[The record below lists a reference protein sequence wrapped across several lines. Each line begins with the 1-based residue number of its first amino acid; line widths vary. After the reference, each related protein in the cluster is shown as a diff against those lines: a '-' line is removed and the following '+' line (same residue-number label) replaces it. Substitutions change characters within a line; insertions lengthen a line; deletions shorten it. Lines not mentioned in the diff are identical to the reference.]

1 MEETQY
7 LPEEELVEKVQSGEY
22 GWLEYINHH
31 SPEWQEEFSE
41 YYQEHGLTADEDT
54 AKQFVDYKDRL
65 MEDSMDN

>member
-41 YYQEHGLTADEDT
+41 YCQEHGLTADNPEIL
-54 AKQFVDYKDRL
+54 RL
-65 MEDSMDN
+65 CR

>member
-31 SPEWQEEFSE
+31 SLEWQEEFNE
-41 YYQEHGLTADEDT
+41 YCHDHSLTADEDT

-65 MEDSMDN
+65 MEESMDN

>member
-7 LPEEELVEKVQSGEY
+7 LPEEELVEKVQSGEF

-31 SPEWQEEFSE
+31 SSEWQEEFNE
-41 YYQEHGLTADEDT
+41 YCQEHGLAAKEDT

-65 MEDSMDN
+65 MEESMDN

>member
-1 MEETQY
+1 MEEAQY

-31 SPEWQEEFSE
+31 SPEWQEEFNE
-41 YYQEHGLTADEDT
+41 YCQEHGLTADKDT

-65 MEDSMDN
+65 MEESMDN

>member
-1 MEETQY
+1 MEEAQY

-31 SPEWQEEFSE
+31 SPEWQEEFNE
-41 YYQEHGLTADEDT
+41 YCHDHGLTADEDT

-65 MEDSMDN
+65 MEESMDN

>member
-41 YYQEHGLTADEDT
+41 YC
-54 AKQFVDYKDRL
+54 L
-65 MEDSMDN
+65 MEESMDN

>member
-22 GWLEYINHH
+22 GWFEYINHH

-41 YYQEHGLTADEDT
+41 YCQEHGLTADEDT
-54 AKQFVDYKDRL
+54 AKQFSDYVDKIQFKT
-65 MEDSMDN
+65 NGI

>member
-31 SPEWQEEFSE
+31 SPEWQEEFNE
-41 YYQEHGLTADEDT
+41 YCQDHSLTADEDT

-65 MEDSMDN
+65 MEESMDN

>member
-31 SPEWQEEFSE
+31 SPEWQEEFNE
-41 YYQEHGLTADEDT
+41 YCQENGLTADEDT

-65 MEDSMDN
+65 MEESMDN

>member
-1 MEETQY
+1 MEQTQY

-41 YYQEHGLTADEDT
+41 YCQEHGLTANEET

-65 MEDSMDN
+65 MEESMDN